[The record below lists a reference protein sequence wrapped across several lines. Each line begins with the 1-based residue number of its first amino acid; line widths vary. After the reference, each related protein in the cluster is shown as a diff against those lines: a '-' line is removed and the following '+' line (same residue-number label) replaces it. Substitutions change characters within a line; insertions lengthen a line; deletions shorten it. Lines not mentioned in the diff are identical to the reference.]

1 MGDYIVHYNGSEE
14 TGFVVTNITPISIT
28 GTKTWVDHSNAYG
41 TRPEDLTLTLYRQIA
56 GGQEETV
63 DIQPQWTKDG
73 DNGNQWTY
81 TYSDLPLTDDAANVY
96 TYWVKETRAVPEG
109 EAGKTGDTYKMTQ
122 EGYDFTNTLTGTT
135 EVTGVKTW
143 RDNGKTDRGSIELT
157 LYRNDEIYDTLTLT
171 GEGDAW
177 DYAFEDLPKYD
188 EKGALYVYEVRETD
202 APEGYDVHYT
212 EEGIMNVQ
220 QGGLRMTKT
229 VTGTG
234 GDREKAFS
242 FTVKLDDPAI
252 SGAYGDLLSQNGEAT
267 VNLSDGESAEASGL
281 PADVAYTVTENGA
294 EADGYTV
301 KSEGAAGEI
310 LPGEIGEVHFENH
323 KDAPVS
329 ATGDSARTGDDR
341 PVMLYL
347 ASALLA
353 LLLAAFT
360 LLLRRR
366 LKR

>member
-41 TRPEDLTLTLYRQIA
+41 TRPEDLTLTLYRQTA

-73 DNGNQWTY
+73 DNGDQWTY
-81 TYSDLPLTDDAANVY
+81 TYSDLPLTDDDANVY
-96 TYWVKETRAVPEG
+96 TYWVKETQAVPEG
-109 EAGKTGDTYKMTQ
+109 EAGKARDTYEMTQ

-157 LYRNDEIYDTLTLT
+157 LYRNDEEYKTLTLD

-177 DYAFEDLPKYD
+177 DYTFEDLPKYD

-202 APEGYDVHYT
+202 APEGYDVYYT
-212 EEGIMNVQ
+212 EEGITNVQ
-220 QGGLRMTKT
+220 QGGLRLTKT

-252 SGAYGDLLSQNGEAT
+252 SGAYGDLLFQNGEAT

-310 LPGEIGEVHFENH
+310 LPGEISEVRFENH

-329 ATGDSARTGDDR
+329 AAGDSARTGDDS

-353 LLLAAFT
+353 LLLAAFA